1 MLETQREKSERCAP
15 TMQWSDRKKK
25 RNRNI
30 ENTSQQQ
37 QQKSVGEDDKDRE
50 KELIRSNNTK

>member
-1 MLETQREKSERCAP
+1 M
-15 TMQWSDRKKK
+15 DRPQKK

-30 ENTSQQQ
+30 ENIPQQQ
-37 QQKSVGEDDKDRE
+37 QQQKKSVGEDDKDRE